1 MILRNAAPRD
11 RDAIIALISAVY
23 AEYGE
28 RMCLDGA
35 DRDLSVICSHYAEG
49 EFVVYEAED
58 GAVAGTVALTRDGAR
73 PSVCWLKRFYLDS
86 RFRGTGPADA
96 MLAWAL
102 ERAGALKMSRM
113 EFWSDTRFE
122 RAHRFYEKN
131 GFVRT
136 GTVRTMTDAFDPYDE
151 FFFYRDL

>member
-1 MILRNAAPRD
+1 
-11 RDAIIALISAVY
+11 
-23 AEYGE
+23 
-28 RMCLDGA
+28 
-35 DRDLSVICSHYAEG
+35 
-49 EFVVYEAED
+49 
-58 GAVAGTVALTRDGAR
+58 
-73 PSVCWLKRFYLDS
+73 
-86 RFRGTGPADA
+86 

-136 GTVRTMTDAFDPYDE
+136 GRVRTMTDAFDPYDE